1 MFKANRR
8 SKVFVSYEFQ
18 IQPGLRET
26 KTIKTDGLEADDD
39 GRIYARKGSFVDK
52 DGKVITLSDGGSE
65 LTFSADP
72 YGIITEDLNLTY
84 GKQAGS
90 VLRSGTIDPQ
100 YLNYPEGVTYKDA
113 YAASIEAKMPHILC
127 IHSNAP
133 QSFGSGAAAAA
144 SVDLSKATGTLAVA
158 HGGTGATDA
167 TGAKKN
173 LEISS

>member
-1 MFKANRR
+1 MFYADRGDKF
-8 SKVFVSYEFQ
+8 FVSYEFQ

-26 KTIKTDGLEADDD
+26 KTIQKDGLEPDEN
-39 GRIYARKGSFVDK
+39 GMVYARKGSFVDK

-90 VLRSGTIDPQ
+90 VLRSGSIDPQ
-100 YLNYPEGVTYKDA
+100 WLNYPEGVTYKEA
-113 YAASIEAKMPHILC
+113 YAASIEEKLPHIIC

-133 QSFGSGAAAAA
+133 QSFSA
-144 SVDLSKATGTLAVA
+144 
-158 HGGTGATDA
+158 GG
-167 TGAKKN
+167 
-173 LEISS
+173 E

>member
-1 MFKANRR
+1 MYYADKGDKF
-8 SKVFVSYEFQ
+8 FVSYEFQ

-26 KTIKTDGLEADDD
+26 KTIQKDGLEADEY
-39 GRIYARKGSFVDK
+39 GMIYARKGSFVDK
-52 DGKVITLSDGGSE
+52 DGKVITLSDGGTE

-100 YLNYPEGVTYKDA
+100 WLNYPEGVTYKEA
-113 YAASIEAKMPHILC
+113 YAASIEEKMPHILC

-133 QSFGSGAAAAA
+133 QSFSA
-144 SVDLSKATGTLAVA
+144 
-158 HGGTGATDA
+158 GG
-167 TGAKKN
+167 
-173 LEISS
+173 E